1 MAVKRASSSLCLKS
15 VISALTLLSI
25 GHSIKLV
32 KNLASA
38 LSSGDLQRPGLIN
51 ADHTRNSAV
60 ADKPRDTFR
69 GQSRSPN
76 MLSFDIIVTMAL
88 FCVVSE
94 ILNVEKYCELE
105 IRVSGQSR
113 LLNVVPFARLGMVS
127 YWCSILPLSII
138 RTVFEIF
145 DFKNAVTLKT
155 RVRGPSSH

>member
-60 ADKPRDTFR
+60 ADKPRDTIR

-76 MLSFDIIVTMAL
+76 MLPFDIIVTMAL
-88 FCVVSE
+88 SRVVSV
-94 ILNVEKYCELE
+94 ILCLSVCLLF
-105 IRVSGQSR
+105 VSMG
-113 LLNVVPFARLGMVS
+113 
-127 YWCSILPLSII
+127 ILP
-138 RTVFEIF
+138 EI
-145 DFKNAVTLKT
+145 KT
-155 RVRGPSSH
+155 D